1 MPKEYIF
8 LQLNEN
14 EFEVVKSALEQ
25 ESFDEGKLL
34 IAQNNL
40 DRMEKKIFSGDEF
53 EEILEFLRN
62 LRVENPSEEQNIYKS
77 SEF

>member
-14 EFEVVKSALEQ
+14 EFEVVKSALEE